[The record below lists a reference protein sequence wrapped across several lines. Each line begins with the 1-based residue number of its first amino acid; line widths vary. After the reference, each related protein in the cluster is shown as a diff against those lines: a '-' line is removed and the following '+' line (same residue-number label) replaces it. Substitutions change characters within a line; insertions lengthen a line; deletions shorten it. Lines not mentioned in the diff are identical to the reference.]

1 MRCMKVSTLLMET
14 LSRSLLLNVPS
25 NSFSPAVIPKEW
37 QGWFHGAAKTIS
49 FMQDTVHLA
58 VKLKSRLLKPRIV
71 MSMGDYTVTGDHLY
85 ALKTGFQKDLHGL
98 RLKDINHKDRQN
110 FQAVLNIAS
119 AGHLLTKIP
128 KANGT
133 KCYVELIKFVI
144 DSYLD
149 YDLDPLSRIENL
161 WYVVFFVRYWH
172 KWILLNHRYTL
183 RDNFITPNA
192 YMCIELNAHALI
204 TFLLTIRDHVK
215 NDSCLLLWLLGS
227 QCCEMT
233 FRIARSMSST
243 FSTVINFGMLGL
255 LRRLHR
261 LNIQL
266 ALQAESSED
275 IIFPRVIKHQQK
287 TEKKYSQSVSLSE
300 VTNDEIFNAVCKA
313 QSRAKLKIEDLGMAG
328 LFKKHSMW
336 GSDIKIFGIDGGAEN
351 ESAFDSDDNDSDEE
365 DDENEANIEPTESQ
379 SIKAFIVQEAC
390 TDDATQIAD
399 DLKVIFKY
407 DLVDS
412 TIKETLEQQQ
422 QFLYRRLPSSTIPMY
437 KQVDECVKAE
447 NATVKSQEK

>member
-1 MRCMKVSTLLMET
+1 MGRVDYDTETDKCVGFVLPLNECSLPIIDSFIAVSFPVMENMFHKHALAKYAYIYMAQPLCITVPPICLACLGTDNKFNAEHVMARWKYIAEECTKRNIVVISFGGDGDSRLMRCMKISTSLMET

-49 FMQDTVHLA
+49 FVQDTVHLA

-71 MSMGDYTVTGDHLY
+71 MPMGDLTVTGDHLY

-161 WYVVFFVRYWH
+161 WYVVFFVRYWR

-215 NDSCLLLWLLGS
+215 NDSCFLPWLLGS
-227 QCCEMT
+227 
-233 FRIARSMSST
+233 
-243 FSTVINFGMLGL
+243 VL
-255 LRRLHR
+255 
-261 LNIQL
+261 
-266 ALQAESSED
+266 
-275 IIFPRVIKHQQK
+275 
-287 TEKKYSQSVSLSE
+287 
-300 VTNDEIFNAVCKA
+300 
-313 QSRAKLKIEDLGMAG
+313 
-328 LFKKHSMW
+328 
-336 GSDIKIFGIDGGAEN
+336 
-351 ESAFDSDDNDSDEE
+351 
-365 DDENEANIEPTESQ
+365 
-379 SIKAFIVQEAC
+379 
-390 TDDATQIAD
+390 
-399 DLKVIFKY
+399 
-407 DLVDS
+407 
-412 TIKETLEQQQ
+412 
-422 QFLYRRLPSSTIPMY
+422 
-437 KQVDECVKAE
+437 
-447 NATVKSQEK
+447 